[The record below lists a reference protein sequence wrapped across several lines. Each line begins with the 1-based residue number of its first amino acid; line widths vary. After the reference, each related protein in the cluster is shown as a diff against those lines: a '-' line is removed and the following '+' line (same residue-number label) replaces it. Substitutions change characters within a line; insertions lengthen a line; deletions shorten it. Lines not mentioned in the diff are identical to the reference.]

1 MLKDRIFELFWNHA
15 SLSKTEIMAALA
27 GEASDASVK
36 RTLQQLIKEEK
47 LLINGAGRATRY
59 RLSPRGRLLS
69 TIDTDTYYLRDI
81 DERSISRTF
90 NFELLTDVLPG
101 AILFNEEEQEHLQA
115 LQAEF

>member
-1 MLKDRIFELFWNHA
+1 MLKDRISELFWSHA
-15 SLSKTEIMAALA
+15 SLSKTEIMVALA

-81 DERSISRTF
+81 DERSIIRTF
-90 NFELLTDVLPG
+90 NF
-101 AILFNEEEQEHLQA
+101 
-115 LQAEF
+115 